1 MRFLNFCILFLTFIT
16 IVACDTNGTIE
27 SRNIIARVHDE
38 YLYEE
43 DIEDIVSK
51 NASAKDSLTIVK
63 NFINNWIR
71 QKLVIKHAE
80 ANLPADQKDF
90 SEQLEQYRNSLIM
103 YQYET
108 MLIQQTLDTIIS
120 EEEIENY
127 YLINK
132 SNFELKETII
142 KVDFIKF
149 YKDSPYKTFVLRHF
163 NAYLKDEYAIDSLN
177 YYCTNYAIDFDINNN
192 KWILFDDLLR
202 IIPIQ
207 TYNKELFLQKNNSI
221 EVSDE
226 LYIYAVNILE
236 YSIKDGV
243 SPLSFERANIKQ
255 MILNRRKIELINKMQ
270 NDIFQNAFNQEEV
283 EIY

>member
-1 MRFLNFCILFLTFIT
+1 MRFLNFCIFFLAFIAL
-16 IVACDTNGTIE
+16 VSCNTNGAIE
-27 SRNIIARVHDE
+27 SGNIIARVHDE

-43 DIEDIVSK
+43 DIEGIVPK

-63 NFINNWIR
+63 NFINNWVQ
-71 QKLVIKHAE
+71 QKLIIIHAE
-80 ANLPADQKDF
+80 ANLPTDQKDF
-90 SEQLEQYRNSLIM
+90 SKQLEEYRNSLIM
-103 YQYET
+103 YQYESL
-108 MLIQQTLDTIIS
+108 LIQQELDTIIE
-120 EEEIENY
+120 EEEIESFYITNQ
-127 YLINK
+127 

-142 KVDFIKF
+142 KADFIKF
-149 YKDSPYKTFVLRHF
+149 FKDSPYKPFVMKHF
-163 NAYLKDEYAIDSLN
+163 NTYLKDEYAIDSLN
-177 YYCTNYAIDFDINNN
+177 YYCENYAIDFAIHNN

-207 TYNKELFLQKNNSI
+207 TYNKELFLQKNTSV

-243 SPLSFERANIKQ
+243 SPLSFERENIKQ

-270 NDIFQNAFNQEEV
+270 SDIFQNAFNNDDV